1 MSESFYIYRDVD
13 PKLVGVIS
21 GQIPCLFNGED
32 LVVCVQDLNDL
43 VEIARSTLENNH
55 EREAI

>member
-13 PKLVGVIS
+13 PELVDVIS

-43 VEIARSTLENNH
+43 VESIRLTLENSH
-55 EREAI
+55 ERDAI